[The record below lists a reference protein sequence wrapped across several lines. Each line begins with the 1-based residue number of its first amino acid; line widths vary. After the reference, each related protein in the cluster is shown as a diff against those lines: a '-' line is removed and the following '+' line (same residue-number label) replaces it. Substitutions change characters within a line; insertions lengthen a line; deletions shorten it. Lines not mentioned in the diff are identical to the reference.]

1 MPDSS
6 RPDVTFNDF
15 VLWLAT
21 MAAVQM
27 GDVGEAEGESEGEK
41 LEPNLDAAAHLVDM
55 LALVQEKTRG
65 NLAPDEDKLLSQL
78 LYDLRMRF
86 VEVRGRHQRRIIVP

>member
-15 VLWLAT
+15 VIWLAT
-21 MAAVQM
+21 MAAVQL
-27 GDVGEAEGESEGEK
+27 GDIDEAETEGEK
-41 LEPNLDAAAHLVDM
+41 HQPNLDAAAHLIDM

-65 NLAPDEDKLLSQL
+65 NLAPDEDRLLSQL

-86 VEVRGRHQRRIIVP
+86 VHARDRSPRRIIVP

>member
-6 RPDVTFNDF
+6 TPDVTFNDF

-21 MAAVQM
+21 MAAVQL
-27 GDVGEAEGESEGEK
+27 GDLVEAEGERQ
-41 LEPNLDAAAHLVDM
+41 EPNLDAAGHLIDM

-86 VEVRGRHQRRIIVP
+86 VYSRDQQKTRIIVP